1 MLKDFKEFAIRGN
14 VMDLAVGVIIGAAFG
29 KIVTSLVNDVVMPP
43 IGAVGS
49 VDFSNR
55 FIPLTGSGTAF
66 KTVAEAKA
74 AGVATLNYGLF
85 INEVINFLIL
95 SFCDLSHGAMD
106 QQAEVRSASGF
117 AHHEGMPILHF
128 GNPSQGQPLPELHV
142 TIGVKFGDAHEI
154 WTRLMWRVLHCATFQ
169 R

>member
-1 MLKDFKEFAIRGN
+1 MDRCREECERQGNQARHENITCAGWGPVKMLKDFKEFAIRGN

-95 SFCDLSHGAMD
+95 S
-106 QQAEVRSASGF
+106 
-117 AHHEGMPILHF
+117 
-128 GNPSQGQPLPELHV
+128 
-142 TIGVKFGDAHEI
+142 
-154 WTRLMWRVLHCATFQ
+154 
-169 R
+169 

>member
-1 MLKDFKEFAIRGN
+1 MLKDFKEFGIRGN

-43 IGAVGS
+43 IGAIGS

-95 SFCDLSHGAMD
+95 SFVIFLM
-106 QQAEVRSASGF
+106 VRWINKLKSAPPPALPTTKECPFCIS
-117 AHHEGMPILHF
+117 AIPLKA
-128 GNPSQGQPLPELHV
+128 NRCPSCTSQLAL
-142 TIGVKFGDAHEI
+142 KFGTRTEFADRADA
-154 WTRLMWRVLHCATFQ
+154 V
-169 R
+169 

>member
-14 VMDLAVGVIIGAAFG
+14 VMDLAVGVIIGGAFG

-43 IGAVGS
+43 IGAFGS

-55 FIPLTGSGTAF
+55 FIDLTNPTGSRF

-85 INEVINFLIL
+85 INSCIDFLIL
-95 SFCDLSHGAMD
+95 AFVIFLMVRWINKLKSAPPSALPTTKECPFC
-106 QQAEVRSASGF
+106 VSAIPLKASRC
-117 AHHEGMPILHF
+117 
-128 GNPSQGQPLPELHV
+128 PSCTSQL
-142 TIGVKFGDAHEI
+142 A
-154 WTRLMWRVLHCATFQ
+154 
-169 R
+169 